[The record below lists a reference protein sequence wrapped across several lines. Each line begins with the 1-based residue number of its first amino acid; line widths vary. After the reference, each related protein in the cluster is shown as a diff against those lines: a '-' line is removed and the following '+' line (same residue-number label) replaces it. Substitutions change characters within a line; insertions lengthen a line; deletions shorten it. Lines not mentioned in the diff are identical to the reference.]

1 MKQIYLFLWAAIG
14 VVLLSTGCSSTSAIP
29 DGEQLYTGMKP
40 TEYVDADKS
49 EHAASVREELDVVLA
64 TKPNGS
70 LFGSPTLQSPLKIGL
85 WIWNAFSQGTTSFDK
100 WMVKAFGTQPVL
112 MSYANPDLHTTVGRN
127 LLKKRGYFNGDISYS
142 LVPQKNPKKMKLQY
156 AVKMG
161 QLWTIDT
168 LGYVGFTPGQ
178 DSLISAHADEAMTRS
193 GAPFDI
199 STLESERQRITQL
212 FRDNGYFYYE
222 KGMASYLADSVSRP
236 GTVAVNLQLLD
247 SIDGRALRTWTIRNI
262 NVNLRRSL
270 FENIDTT
277 SHGRSLRVRY
287 NGTHSP
293 LRRRVLSN
301 QIKLKRGDLY
311 SASLQEETQQRLNA
325 TGIFSQ
331 TRLSFVP
338 IDSTDQCSQLDVV
351 ADCVFD
357 KPYDFFIEAYGK
369 GKTSGKFGPE
379 LIMGLTKRN
388 AFRGGELLNFRVNGA
403 FEWTWGRS
411 DNQETSGMSSYEY
424 GGEVSLQLP
433 RLLIPFRGTAKQRH
447 AKARRRIQE
456 AIARGEDP
464 ATVRRRRKVY
474 YETPMTTLRASTSVI
489 NRKAYFKRHVVSGEL
504 TYNWKPTERS
514 EYKFSPLLLTYEYMP
529 SHTERFDQ
537 MTEELPYLAMSFS
550 DQFIPKLEFSYTYQ
564 SKAGTPNPIK
574 WWTTLSEASN
584 LLSLGYMVAGKKWD
598 EKGKLMFKNPYAQFV
613 KFETNFTK
621 QWSTGEK
628 STLVAHVGAG
638 GIFSYGNSTYAPYTE
653 QFFVGGANSI
663 RAFNAREIGPGR
675 YRSVS
680 PLFSYVE
687 QTGDLKFV
695 ANLEYRPHLVGSL
708 YGAAFLDMGNVWTL
722 KKHDEMEQTTFQIK
736 RIFKDV
742 AFGTG
747 VGLRY
752 DVGFFILRVDWG
764 LGLHLPYDTGK
775 SGFFNIGH
783 FKDAQTLHFAVGLP
797 F

>member
-49 EHAASVREELDVVLA
+49 EHATSVREELDVVLA

-127 LLKKRGYFNGDISYS
+127 LLKKRGYFNSDISYS

-161 QLWTIDT
+161 KLWTIDT

-270 FENIDTT
+270 FEKIDTT
-277 SHGRSLRVRY
+277 SHGRSLRVHY

-338 IDSTDQCSQLDVV
+338 IDSTEQCSQLDVV

-357 KPYDFFIEAYGK
+357 KPYD
-369 GKTSGKFGPE
+369 
-379 LIMGLTKRN
+379 
-388 AFRGGELLNFRVNGA
+388 
-403 FEWTWGRS
+403 
-411 DNQETSGMSSYEY
+411 
-424 GGEVSLQLP
+424 
-433 RLLIPFRGTAKQRH
+433 
-447 AKARRRIQE
+447 
-456 AIARGEDP
+456 
-464 ATVRRRRKVY
+464 
-474 YETPMTTLRASTSVI
+474 
-489 NRKAYFKRHVVSGEL
+489 
-504 TYNWKPTERS
+504 
-514 EYKFSPLLLTYEYMP
+514 
-529 SHTERFDQ
+529 
-537 MTEELPYLAMSFS
+537 
-550 DQFIPKLEFSYTYQ
+550 
-564 SKAGTPNPIK
+564 
-574 WWTTLSEASN
+574 
-584 LLSLGYMVAGKKWD
+584 LSLI
-598 EKGKLMFKNPYAQFV
+598 
-613 KFETNFTK
+613 
-621 QWSTGEK
+621 
-628 STLVAHVGAG
+628 H
-638 GIFSYGNSTYAPYTE
+638 I
-653 QFFVGGANSI
+653 
-663 RAFNAREIGPGR
+663 
-675 YRSVS
+675 
-680 PLFSYVE
+680 
-687 QTGDLKFV
+687 
-695 ANLEYRPHLVGSL
+695 
-708 YGAAFLDMGNVWTL
+708 
-722 KKHDEMEQTTFQIK
+722 
-736 RIFKDV
+736 
-742 AFGTG
+742 
-747 VGLRY
+747 
-752 DVGFFILRVDWG
+752 
-764 LGLHLPYDTGK
+764 
-775 SGFFNIGH
+775 
-783 FKDAQTLHFAVGLP
+783 
-797 F
+797 